1 MADDEDAPPMLTR
14 VASFIP
20 QGTDKERAL
29 KKNESMRA
37 AKKAPKEEVEDA
49 PVLDQEQPEGHL
61 EQPNSSQERHA
72 GPLATPKI
80 G

>member
-49 PVLDQEQPEGHL
+49 PVLDQEQPEGWNL
-61 EQPNSSQERHA
+61 TSM
-72 GPLATPKI
+72 KI
-80 G
+80 GASSGELVTQK